1 MKILIPSKQNEV
13 KIVKQPVITQ
23 REINKIIKYQK
34 LVQQEGYRPFITVRN
49 SNSVGLS
56 HIIFSHKT
64 GRTHHLLSN
73 GELEAFINFEHDP
86 SVLDIYEQYP
96 LPLNETIECASSL
109 NIYHP
114 AKYKERDHDT
124 KIIPAATMTT
134 DFVLLKRDIRSGQN
148 VLQPMYY
155 KPSSEFCRKNTS
167 AQRVSRTMSKF
178 QIEQA
183 YWENNGYSLIQCDE
197 NTFNSKKTYNL
208 RWLRECYQHSSSL
221 NVPEDLYTS
230 LLLTLTENVRC
241 MPTETLKSQLQFIAT
256 TLNMKL
262 VQVMYLFQHACYTNS
277 LPVDL
282 NTKIELYRPL
292 SLMVDRHDH

>member
-1 MKILIPSKQNEV
+1 
-13 KIVKQPVITQ
+13 
-23 REINKIIKYQK
+23 
-34 LVQQEGYRPFITVRN
+34 
-49 SNSVGLS
+49 
-56 HIIFSHKT
+56 
-64 GRTHHLLSN
+64 
-73 GELEAFINFEHDP
+73 
-86 SVLDIYEQYP
+86 
-96 LPLNETIECASSL
+96 
-109 NIYHP
+109 
-114 AKYKERDHDT
+114 
-124 KIIPAATMTT
+124 
-134 DFVLLKRDIRSGQN
+134 
-148 VLQPMYY
+148 
-155 KPSSEFCRKNTS
+155 
-167 AQRVSRTMSKF
+167 RVSRTMSKF

-183 YWENNGYSLIQCDE
+183 YWENTGYSLIQCDE

-241 MPTETLKSQLQFIAT
+241 MPTETLKSQLQFVAT